1 MHLPKYFRIAAY
13 GMIMKNQHLLLS
25 KEIIKGREVIKFPG
39 GEVNVGEGLVDA
51 LKREFQEEIGIDI
64 TVKEHIYTTDFFVQ
78 SAFYP
83 DYQVLAIYYLV
94 SPKID
99 LPYQNF
105 QINNIQFLW
114 EPLTF
119 IQQNILTFD
128 TDKRALQELLNK
140 HL

>member
-13 GMIMKNQHLLLS
+13 GMIIQNQQLLLS
-25 KEIIKGREVIKFPG
+25 KEIIQGKEVIKFPG
-39 GEVNVGEGLVDA
+39 GGVNVGEGLVDA

-78 SAFYP
+78 SAFHP

-99 LPYQNF
+99 LPSQNF

-114 EPLTF
+114 EPLTS

>member
-1 MHLPKYFRIAAY
+1 MHIPKYFRIAAY
-13 GMIMKNQHLLLS
+13 GMIIQNQHLLLS
-25 KEIIKGREVIKFPG
+25 KEIIQNREVIKFPG
-39 GEVNVGEGLVDA
+39 GGVNVGEGLVDA

-64 TVKEHIYTTDFFVQ
+64 TVKKHIYTTDFFVQ
-78 SAFYP
+78 SAFHP
-83 DYQVLAIYYLV
+83 DYQVIAIYYLV
-94 SPKID
+94 YPKKE
-99 LPYQNF
+99 LPTQNF

-114 EPLTF
+114 EPLTT